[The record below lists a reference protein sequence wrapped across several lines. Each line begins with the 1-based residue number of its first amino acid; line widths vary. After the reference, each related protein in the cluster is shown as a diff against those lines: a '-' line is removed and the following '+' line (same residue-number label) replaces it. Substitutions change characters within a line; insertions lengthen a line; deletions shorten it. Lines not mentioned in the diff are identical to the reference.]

1 MIVSTMA
8 AKYRHLI
15 GAIILIPCLSF
26 AQLKKPVDLQTG
38 ADQPGAY
45 LPLLHAKNV
54 GIVANQTSIKG
65 DVHIVDFLLENKIDL
80 KKVFSPEHGFRGK
93 ASAGEKV
100 NSSLDEKTGLPI
112 VSLYGKNKKPTN
124 EQLKGLD
131 ILIFDIQDVGA
142 RFYTYIST
150 MTYVMEACAENNIPL
165 LILDRPN
172 PNGYYVDGPV
182 LKKGFESFVGLHPVP
197 IVHGMTVAE
206 YAQMLNGEGWLK
218 NKLQCKLHIVKCKNY
233 DHKTSY
239 DLPVKPSPNLPNSYA
254 IDLYPSL
261 CLFEGTNVSVGRGT
275 DYPFQLLGAPYFPK
289 GTTVFTPKANEGAKY
304 PKYEGQLCNGF
315 ILQDFAKYYIHGLGE
330 IYLFWLVEAY
340 DAAPNKDKF
349 FTNFFDKLAGTDELR
364 KQIQSGLSPMDIR
377 ESWKKELNLFKNI
390 RQKYLLYPDYH

>member
-8 AKYRHLI
+8 AKYRQLI
-15 GAIILIPCLSF
+15 GAIFLIPCLSF
-26 AQLKKPVDLQTG
+26 GQLKKPVDLQTG

-45 LPLLHAKNV
+45 LPLLHGKNI

-65 DVHIVDFLLENKIDL
+65 DLHIVDFLIENKVSL

-100 NSSLDEKTGLPI
+100 NSSIDEKTGLPI
-112 VSLYGKNKKPTN
+112 VSLYGNNKKPKA
-124 EQLKGLD
+124 EQLKDLD
-131 ILIFDIQDVGA
+131 LVIFDIQDVGA

-197 IVHGMTVAE
+197 IVHGMTVGE

-218 NKLQCKLHIVKCKNY
+218 NKVKCKLQIVKCKNY

-239 DLPVKPSPNLPNSYA
+239 DLPVKPSPNLPNHYA

-275 DYPFQLLGAPYFPK
+275 EFPFQQVGAPYFGK
-289 GTTVFTPKANEGAKY
+289 GTTSFTPKPNEGAKY
-304 PKYEGQLCNGF
+304 PKYQGELCNGY
-315 ILQDFAKYYIHGLGE
+315 ILQDFAEYYIHGLGE
-330 IYLFWLVEAY
+330 IYLFWIIEAY
-340 DAAPNKDKF
+340 KQAPNKDQF
-349 FTNFFDKLAGTDELR
+349 FTNFFEKLAGTDELQ
-364 KQIQSGLSPMDIR
+364 KQIESGMSPIDIR
-377 ESWKKELNLFKNI
+377 ESWREDVNKFKNI
-390 RQKYLLYPDYH
+390 RQKYLLYPDFQ